1 MRTLTKALSFSALTV
16 ALAAPPLGV
25 ALANEPAK
33 TVTVKAT
40 RPNLDAAQKLASQ
53 AIDTLETA
61 EKANEYD
68 TEGHAQK
75 ARELLKTA
83 NDEIKLAAE
92 AAKTNANP
100 RKTK

>member
-1 MRTLTKALSFSALTV
+1 MRTLYKALTLSALTV
-16 ALAAPPLGV
+16 ALAAPAIGV
-25 ALANEPAK
+25 ALADEPAT
-33 TVTVKAT
+33 TVTLKAT

-53 AIDTLETA
+53 AINSLDTA

-75 ARELLKTA
+75 ARELLRTA
-83 NDEIKLAAE
+83 NDEIQLAAA
-92 AAKTNANP
+92 AAKDNANP